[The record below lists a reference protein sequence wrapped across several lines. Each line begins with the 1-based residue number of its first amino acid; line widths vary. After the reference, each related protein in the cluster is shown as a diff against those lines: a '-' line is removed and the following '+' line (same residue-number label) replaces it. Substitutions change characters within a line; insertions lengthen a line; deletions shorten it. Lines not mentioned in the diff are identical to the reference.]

1 MLGDVIKAQFGH
13 FVHARRADDAAV
25 SERTA
30 RKLARQS
37 VNLALE
43 RSRLA
48 LVDLVFHARVAA
60 RRRPGVPSV
69 DLVLAASLRVDG
81 LAREDGGILAIV
93 GVPVFRLDNGNRG
106 CGPRADVQRAAQL
119 LLGHVVH
126 GDERLR
132 LLDRLIQRK
141 PRLRLD
147 VPAVFRYTFRRRGG
161 AAGID
166 VLCGRFS
173 GLERF
178 CLFAHDLPAN
188 LVTQRR

>member
-1 MLGDVIKAQFGH
+1 MERA
-13 FVHARRADDAAV
+13 AR
-25 SERTA
+25 E
-30 RKLARQS
+30 LARQS
-37 VNLALE
+37 VDLALE

-106 CGPRADVQRAAQL
+106 RGPCSDVERTSQL

-141 PRLRLD
+141 ARLRLD
-147 VPAVFRYTFRRRGG
+147 VPAAV
-161 AAGID
+161 
-166 VLCGRFS
+166 
-173 GLERF
+173 
-178 CLFAHDLPAN
+178 
-188 LVTQRR
+188 